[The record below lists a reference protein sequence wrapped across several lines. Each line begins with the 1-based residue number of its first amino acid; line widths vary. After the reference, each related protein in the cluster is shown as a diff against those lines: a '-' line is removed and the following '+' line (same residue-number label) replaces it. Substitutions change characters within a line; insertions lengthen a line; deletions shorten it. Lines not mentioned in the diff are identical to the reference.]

1 MATTIP
7 LSGPLTKH
15 SAKPQFLSI
24 SEFSKQVGSG
34 HMDSVEV
41 IPLQQL
47 ISQLILL
54 LEKHETQAQRENVT
68 GLFDFIKSYYSAKY
82 NLFT

>member
-7 LSGPLTKH
+7 LSGPLTKN

-24 SEFSKQVGSG
+24 SEYSKQVGSG
-34 HMDSVEV
+34 NMDGVEV

-54 LEKHETQAQRENVT
+54 LEKHESQAQRENIA
-68 GLFDFIKSYYSAKY
+68 GFFDFIKAYYSNK
-82 NLFT
+82 